1 MSAPGPEN
9 LAAADSVAK
18 GVGPSNEHEKAL
30 DFANY
35 FSSYGYLYHQK
46 DMLQDIIRMESYRT
60 AILQNKKCFEGKA
73 VLDVGTG
80 SGVLAIWAAMAGAR
94 VVYAVEATSMA
105 KQARRLAEANGVGHI
120 VQVFEG
126 YMEQVELPEKVD
138 VLVSEWMG
146 YFLLRESMLDPVI
159 NARQRW
165 LKPGGAC
172 YPSQASL
179 FMAPLQSSLYHPRL
193 QEFEREIA
201 GWSSFKHFMTE
212 ENELELDCLDADW
225 HKEQRDYL
233 LHSCMWQQINPSE
246 IIGTSTTLLEFDV
259 GSVTQADIATFTTP
273 FRMEITAD
281 AEVSGF
287 GSWFDTAFEG
297 SEASPASHPVLLT
310 TEPPSETHWGQQ
322 VLLLHPPQP
331 AMAGDVLHG
340 EITLGRQPENH
351 RLLWLR
357 MTLRHTRPMTGE
369 QVYPERTI
377 NYRVD

>member
-1 MSAPGPEN
+1 M
-9 LAAADSVAK
+9 LACAD
-18 GVGPSNEHEKAL
+18 G
-30 DFANY
+30 
-35 FSSYGYLYHQK
+35 
-46 DMLQDIIRMESYRT
+46 
-60 AILQNKKCFEGKA
+60 
-73 VLDVGTG
+73 
-80 SGVLAIWAAMAGAR
+80 
-94 VVYAVEATSMA
+94 
-105 KQARRLAEANGVGHI
+105 RL
-120 VQVFEG
+120 F
-126 YMEQVELPEKVD
+126 LP
-138 VLVSEWMG
+138 L
-146 YFLLRESMLDPVI
+146 
-159 NARQRW
+159 
-165 LKPGGAC
+165 
-172 YPSQASL
+172 
-179 FMAPLQSSLYHPRL
+179 HP
-193 QEFEREIA
+193 QIA

-212 ENELELDCLDADW
+212 ENELELGCLDADW
-225 HKEQRDYL
+225 HKEQRNYL

-246 IIGTSTTLLEFDV
+246 IIGTSATLLEFDV

-322 VLLLHPPQP
+322 ARASTRSPANRTRAMWLPHGTPVTLLHPPHTPLAASLRAAPGHQPAPPHPPNVTQPSQPSPVLTPAHCRDPLDPRNFLLPQVLLLHPPQP